1 MRKKRAE
8 KSGETGGPVK
18 ESKALTLFKYI
29 LVSRYFIPI
38 LTTAGWIMIFSVRE
52 SDFFLKSSVL
62 LIVTGIITAVM
73 VSPSEYFGFI
83 ISSGVKFFSAVQRAV
98 SVNIAAEICAA
109 VFGFTLGFAF
119 GLIVTAVF
127 PAVFTINKFFNQ

>member
-8 KSGETGGPVK
+8 KSGETGKPVK

-98 SVNIAAEICAA
+98 SVNIAAEICAG

-119 GLIVTAVF
+119 GLIVTAAF
-127 PAVFTINKFFNQ
+127 PAIFTINKFFNQ

>member
-1 MRKKRAE
+1 MRKKRAG

-18 ESKALTLFKYI
+18 ESKALTIFEYI

-52 SDFFLKSSVL
+52 SDFFLKSSVF
-62 LIVTGIITAVM
+62 LIVTGIIPAVS
-73 VSPSEYFGFI
+73 VSPSEFFGFI

-98 SVNIAAEICAA
+98 AVNIAAGICAG
-109 VFGFTLGFAF
+109 VFGFALGFAF

>member
-8 KSGETGGPVK
+8 KSGETGKPVK

-52 SDFFLKSSVL
+52 SDFFLKSSVF
-62 LIVTGIITAVM
+62 LIVTGIITAVI
-73 VSPSEYFGFI
+73 VSPSEYFGSI
-83 ISSGVKFFSAVQRAV
+83 ISSGVKFFSAVQIAV
-98 SVNIAAEICAA
+98 SVNIAAEICAGI
-109 VFGFTLGFAF
+109 FGFTF
-119 GLIVTAVF
+119 GLLFGIITAAAF

>member
-52 SDFFLKSSVL
+52 SDFFLKSSVF

-98 SVNIAAEICAA
+98 SVNIAAEICAGI
-109 VFGFTLGFAF
+109 FGFTF
-119 GLIVTAVF
+119 GLLFGIITAAAF